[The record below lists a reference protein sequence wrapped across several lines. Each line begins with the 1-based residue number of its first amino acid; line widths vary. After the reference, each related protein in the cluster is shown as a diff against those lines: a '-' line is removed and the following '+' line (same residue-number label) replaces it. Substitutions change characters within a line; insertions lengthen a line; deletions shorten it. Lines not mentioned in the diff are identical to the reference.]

1 MGDPHPEHA
10 QPQAD
15 RIYLGWQ
22 YALLYPDPGPPPK
35 RPARDDVVAEEDAA
49 GQDDEWLRRARLQED
64 LLNRPVRIFRTFMT
78 VVTAVILVLGLLDLL
93 AWPLVLLGL
102 AAAGGIAGICAYAI
116 RQGNRTVDARVSQRR
131 ELARREQERRR
142 REIARAQEEHAARY
156 RDWAEKKNRFDR
168 QLTWYAVAV
177 PDEIDRVDVA
187 GGTLPGWSALIT
199 LIGATRLYSGGH
211 LTVLDLSEG
220 AIAKDLIELARRGG
234 DDPLVWVLPV
244 DLPRLDLGA
253 TLKPEAFADV
263 LAHVV
268 SVSEETSRDIGFD
281 NAILERV
288 LEVLGENAT
297 ISQVTAALRALAQV
311 GDPRDDMKFGLLT
324 ATQLERIGMLFGRGV
339 ADRVVIERA
348 WALESQLRKLETLGT
363 EAVRLPPARLRV
375 VSMDRQAGVFGNR
388 VLGTY
393 VATALTHI
401 LRQSPASERPW
412 YHTIIVAGA
421 DKLRGDVLDRL
432 MDACETSRT
441 GLVLTYR
448 SLTPTVRERLGRGH
462 AAVAFMRLGNAED
475 ARVASEHVGTEHRLQ
490 LAQLTETFSSAVH
503 GEGGFY
509 TSTVGAGRPSQ
520 EEKGEGDLRE
530 DITEST
536 EWGRH
541 ANTVAEGVL
550 QRSREFLV
558 EPHQLQQLPTTS
570 VIVTHATAEGRQVRL
585 ADANPAILTLP
596 KTTLYEFGEVR
607 RAALSAEAPEPT
619 GPGERRAAGERGT
632 SGERGTWTRDER
644 VSPPGEPP
652 VAPPAETARPDA
664 ARSGVVRSDR
674 GPADPP
680 QEDAPPPNLGPPPQR
695 LDWRRRP

>member
-1 MGDPHPEHA
+1 MVGVPPDAA
-10 QPQAD
+10 QLQAD

-22 YALLYPDPGPPPK
+22 YVLLHPNPGPPPK
-35 RPARDDVVAEEDAA
+35 RPAREDVEQPEIGLDA
-49 GQDDEWLRRARLQED
+49 EWLRRERLRED
-64 LLNRPVRIFRTFMT
+64 LLTRPVRIFRTLM
-78 VVTAVILVLGLLDLL
+78 VGASALILAAAVSGWLDWRF
-93 AWPLVLLGL
+93 ALLGL
-102 AAAGGIAGICAYAI
+102 AATGGVSAFVSYSIY
-116 RQGNRTVDARVSQRR
+116 QGSRAVRNRVREREAQVARLRR
-131 ELARREQERRR
+131 ERDN
-142 REIARAQEEHAARY
+142 EIAKAQQEHAERY
-156 RDWAEKKNRFDR
+156 RAWAERKAIYDN

-177 PDEIDRVDVA
+177 PDEIDRIDVA
-187 GGTLPGWSALIT
+187 GGTIPGWSALIT

-234 DDPLVWVLPV
+234 DDPLVWVLPG

-253 TLKPEAFADV
+253 TLRPEAFADV

-268 SVSEETSRDIGFD
+268 SVSEEHRTTRDLSFD

-311 GDPRDDMKFGLLT
+311 GDPREDLRDGRLT
-324 ATQLERIGMLFGRGV
+324 AQQLERIGTLFGRGV
-339 ADRVVIERA
+339 SDRVVIERA
-348 WALESQLRKLETLGT
+348 WALEAQLRKLETLGT

-375 VSMDRQAGVFGNR
+375 VSMDRQSGVFGNR

-401 LRQSPASERPW
+401 LRQSPPSQRPW

-432 MDACETSRT
+432 MDACETSKA

-448 SLTPTVRERLGRGH
+448 SLTPTVRERRGRGH

-475 ARVASEHVGTEHRLQ
+475 ARVASEHVGTEHRLE
-490 LAQLTETFSSAVH
+490 LAQLTETISTGMNGADAT
-503 GEGGFY
+503 Y
-509 TSTVGAGRPSQ
+509 TSTVGDETAHPGHPSA
-520 EEKGEGDLRE
+520 KSGDGDLAE

-536 EWGRH
+536 EWGRRASH
-541 ANTVAEGVL
+541 ALADQSPGDGTDETEGGERVM

-570 VIVTHATAEGRQVRL
+570 VIVTHATADGRRVRL
-585 ADANPAILTLP
+585 ADANPAILTFP
-596 KTTLYEFGEVR
+596 RTTLGEFEEVR
-607 RAALSAEAPEPT
+607 RALLAAEQ
-619 GPGERRAAGERGT
+619 RRQ
-632 SGERGTWTRDER
+632 
-644 VSPPGEPP
+644 
-652 VAPPAETARPDA
+652 DA
-664 ARSGVVRSDR
+664 DQDR
-674 GPADPP
+674 
-680 QEDAPPPNLGPPPQR
+680 PPPNLGPPPPR
-695 LDWRRRP
+695 LDWRKRH

>member
-1 MGDPHPEHA
+1 MADVHPEHA
-10 QPQAD
+10 QLQAD

-22 YALLYPDPGPPPK
+22 YILLHPDPGPPPK
-35 RPARDDVVAEEDAA
+35 RPSPAEEAA
-49 GQDDEWLRRARLQED
+49 TSAVADQELLRRERFQED
-64 LLNRPVRIFRTFMT
+64 LLNRPVRIFRVFM
-78 VVTAVILVLGLLDLL
+78 VILTVLILGLAVAGLL
-93 AWPLVLLGL
+93 QWSFALLGL
-102 AAAGGIAGICAYAI
+102 VAAGGVAIICSYALA
-116 RQGNRTVDARVSQRR
+116 QGDRAVRYRVSEQQARDDRQR
-131 ELARREQERRR
+131 QERDK
-142 REIARAQEEHAARY
+142 ELFRAQEEHAQRY
-156 RDWAEKKNRFDR
+156 REWQEVKERHDR

-177 PDEIDRVDVA
+177 PDEIDRIDVA

-199 LIGATRLYSGGH
+199 LLGATRLYSGGH

-220 AIAKDLIELARRGG
+220 AVAKDLIELARRGG
-234 DDPLVWVLPV
+234 DDPLVWVLPT

-268 SVSEETSRDIGFD
+268 SVSEEHRTTRDLSFD

-297 ISQVTAALRALAQV
+297 INQVTAALRALAQV
-311 GDPRDDMKFGLLT
+311 GDPRDDLRFGLIT
-324 ATQLERIGMLFGRGV
+324 ATQLERIGTLFGRGV
-339 ADRVVIERA
+339 SDRVVIERA

-363 EAVRLPPARLRV
+363 QAVRLPPARLRV

-401 LRQSPASERPW
+401 LRQSPASDRPW

-475 ARVASEHVGTEHRLQ
+475 ARVASEHVGTEHRLE
-490 LAQLTETFSSAVH
+490 LAQLTETISDSIP
-503 GEGGFY
+503 GLDGGY
-509 TSTVGAGRPSQ
+509 TSTISEVEDASGARDDNRT
-520 EEKGEGDLRE
+520 DLAE
-530 DITEST
+530 DLAEST
-536 EWGRH
+536 EWGRT
-541 ANTVAEGVL
+541 ADKIAEKERVL

-570 VIVTHATAEGRQVRL
+570 VIVTDATAQGRRVRL
-585 ADANPAILTLP
+585 ADANPAILTFP
-596 KTTLYEFGEVR
+596 KTTLGELEDVR
-607 RAALSAEAPEPT
+607 EAVLAID
-619 GPGERRAAGERGT
+619 GKRGDGDGE
-632 SGERGTWTRDER
+632 
-644 VSPPGEPP
+644 
-652 VAPPAETARPDA
+652 
-664 ARSGVVRSDR
+664 
-674 GPADPP
+674 
-680 QEDAPPPNLGPPPQR
+680 PPPNLGPPPPR
-695 LDWRRRP
+695 LDWRKER

>member
-1 MGDPHPEHA
+1 MADVHPEQA
-10 QPQAD
+10 QLQAD

-22 YALLYPDPGPPPK
+22 YVLLHPDPGPPPK
-35 RPARDDVVAEEDAA
+35 RPSPFVEPQRESKPDPELV
-49 GQDDEWLRRARLQED
+49 RRERMQED
-64 LLNRPVRIFRTFMT
+64 LLNRPVKIFRTFMA
-78 VVTAVILVLGLLDLL
+78 VLAVVILGAAVAGVLKWSFAIIGL
-93 AWPLVLLGL
+93 V
-102 AAAGGIAGICAYAI
+102 AAGGVAAICSYAVL
-116 RQGNRTVDARVSQRR
+116 QGDRAVRYRVQEQQARDDRVR
-131 ELARREQERRR
+131 QERDK
-142 REIARAQEEHAARY
+142 ELFRAQEEHAERY
-156 RDWAEKKNRFDR
+156 RAWQELKDRHDR

-177 PDEIDRVDVA
+177 PDAIDRVDVA
-187 GGTLPGWSALIT
+187 GGTLPGWSALVT
-199 LIGATRLYSGGH
+199 LLGATRLYSGGH

-234 DDPLVWVLPV
+234 DEPLVWVLPV
-244 DLPRLDLGA
+244 DLPKLDLGA

-268 SVSEETSRDIGFD
+268 SVSEEHRTTRDLSFD

-288 LEVLGENAT
+288 LDVLGENAT
-297 ISQVTAALRALAQV
+297 IAQVTAALRALAQV
-311 GDPRDDMKFGLLT
+311 GDPRDDLKYGLIT
-324 ATQLERIGMLFGRGV
+324 AEQLERIGTMFGRGV
-339 ADRVVIERA
+339 SDRVVIERA

-401 LRQSPASERPW
+401 LRQSPASDRPW

-475 ARVASEHVGTEHRLQ
+475 ARVASEHVGTEHRLE
-490 LAQLTETFSSAVH
+490 LAQLTETISASVA
-503 GEGGFY
+503 GLNGTPY
-509 TSTVGAGRPSQ
+509 TSTIDQV
-520 EEKGEGDLRE
+520 EEGVEERGDSSTDLKE

-536 EWGRH
+536 EWGRT
-541 ANTVAEGVL
+541 ADKIGEKERVL

-570 VIVTHATAEGRQVRL
+570 VIVTDATADGRRVRL
-585 ADANPAILTLP
+585 ADANPAILTFP
-596 KTTLYEFGEVR
+596 RTTLGELEQVR
-607 RAALSAEAPEPT
+607 EAVL
-619 GPGERRAAGERGT
+619 GM
-632 SGERGTWTRDER
+632 DE
-644 VSPPGEPP
+644 
-652 VAPPAETARPDA
+652 
-664 ARSGVVRSDR
+664 
-674 GPADPP
+674 PADS
-680 QEDAPPPNLGPPPQR
+680 EEPPPNLGPPPPR
-695 LDWRRRP
+695 LDWRKKG

>member
-10 QPQAD
+10 QLQAD

-35 RPARDDVVAEEDAA
+35 RPAREDVTEPPADA
-49 GQDDEWLRRARLQED
+49 DTEWIHRERLQKD
-64 LLNRPVRIFRTFMT
+64 LLNRPVKIFRTFMA
-78 VVTAVILVLGLLDLL
+78 VVAAGILVLGVTGLLN
-93 AWPLVLLGL
+93 WSFVMLGL
-102 AAAGGIAGICAYAI
+102 VAAGGVAAICTYAI
-116 RQGNRTVDARVSQRR
+116 RQGDRTVNERLDARRR
-131 ELARREQERRR
+131 KALREQERRR
-142 REIARAQEEHAARY
+142 QEIVTAQEEHAAKY
-156 RDWAEKKNRFDR
+156 RDWAEKKNRFD
-168 QLTWYAVAV
+168 QQINWYAVAV
-177 PDEIDRVDVA
+177 PDDIDRVDVA
-187 GGTLPGWSALIT
+187 GGTLTGWSALLT

-311 GDPRDDMKFGLLT
+311 GDPRDDMKGGLLT
-324 ATQLERIGMLFGRGV
+324 ASQLERIGMLFGRGV

-348 WALESQLRKLETLGT
+348 WALESQLRKLETLGSQ
-363 EAVRLPPARLRV
+363 AVRLPPARLRV

-475 ARVASEHVGTEHRLQ
+475 ARVASEHVGTEHRLE
-490 LAQLTETFSSAVH
+490 LAQLTETFSSAVN
-503 GEGGFY
+503 GPSGFY
-509 TSTVGAGRPSQ
+509 TSTVGESRTEGRRWATATCGRTSPSRPS
-520 EEKGEGDLRE
+520 GD
-530 DITEST
+530 
-536 EWGRH
+536 G
-541 ANTVAEGVL
+541 APP
-550 QRSREFLV
+550 RS
-558 EPHQLQQLPTTS
+558 
-570 VIVTHATAEGRQVRL
+570 
-585 ADANPAILTLP
+585 
-596 KTTLYEFGEVR
+596 
-607 RAALSAEAPEPT
+607 PT
-619 GPGERRAAGERGT
+619 GSCSGRGSSWSSRT
-632 SGERGTWTRDER
+632 SSSS
-644 VSPPGEPP
+644 SPRPP
-652 VAPPAETARPDA
+652 
-664 ARSGVVRSDR
+664 
-674 GPADPP
+674 
-680 QEDAPPPNLGPPPQR
+680 
-695 LDWRRRP
+695 

>member
-1 MGDPHPEHA
+1 MHPEHA
-10 QPQAD
+10 QLQAD

-22 YALLYPDPGPPPK
+22 YILLHPDPGPPPK
-35 RPARDDVVAEEDAA
+35 RPSPAEEPPPARPDADLA
-49 GQDDEWLRRARLQED
+49 RRERMQQDM
-64 LLNRPVRIFRTFMT
+64 LNRPVRVFRMFA
-78 VVTAVILVLGLLDLL
+78 VVLSLLVVVLAVAGLLQWKF
-93 AWPLVLLGL
+93 ALLGL
-102 AAAGGIAGICAYAI
+102 VAACGVAIICSYALV
-116 RQGNRTVDARVSQRR
+116 QGDRAVRYRISEQRARDDRR
-131 ELARREQERRR
+131 RQERDK
-142 REIARAQEEHAARY
+142 ELFRAQEEHAQRY
-156 RDWAEKKNRFDR
+156 REWQRLKERHDR

-177 PDEIDRVDVA
+177 PDEIDRIDVA
-187 GGTLPGWSALIT
+187 GGTLPGWSALVT
-199 LIGATRLYSGGH
+199 LLGATRLYSGGH

-234 DDPLVWVLPV
+234 DDPLVWVLPG

-268 SVSEETSRDIGFD
+268 SVSEEHRTTRDLSFD

-311 GDPRDDMKFGLLT
+311 GDPRDDLRYGLIT
-324 ATQLERIGMLFGRGV
+324 ATQLERIGTLFGRGV
-339 ADRVVIERA
+339 SDRVVIERA

-401 LRQSPASERPW
+401 LRQSPASDRPW

-475 ARVASEHVGTEHRLQ
+475 ARVASEHVGTEHRLE
-490 LAQLTETFSSAVH
+490 LAQLTETISDSLPGVD
-503 GEGGFY
+503 GGY
-509 TSTVGAGRPSQ
+509 TSTIAEVEGRQ
-520 EEKGEGDLRE
+520 EDHDDNLTDLAE
-530 DITEST
+530 DINEST
-536 EWGRH
+536 EWGR
-541 ANTVAEGVL
+541 TTGKIGERERVL

-558 EPHQLQQLPTTS
+558 EPHELQQLPTTS
-570 VIVTHATAEGRQVRL
+570 VIVTDATSQGRRVRL
-585 ADANPAILTLP
+585 ADANPAILTFP
-596 KTTLYEFGEVR
+596 KTTLGELDDVR
-607 RAALSAEAPEPT
+607 EAVLAIDGDHDAGQEAE
-619 GPGERRAAGERGT
+619 RAGERG
-632 SGERGTWTRDER
+632 D
-644 VSPPGEPP
+644 PPGRDG
-652 VAPPAETARPDA
+652 AE
-664 ARSGVVRSDR
+664 
-674 GPADPP
+674 
-680 QEDAPPPNLGPPPQR
+680 PPPNLGPPPPR
-695 LDWRRRP
+695 LDWRKGRQ

>member
-1 MGDPHPEHA
+1 MADVHPEHA
-10 QPQAD
+10 QLQAD

-22 YALLYPDPGPPPK
+22 YILLHPDPGPPP
-35 RPARDDVVAEEDAA
+35 RRPSPAEEPAAEAEDDPARLEL
-49 GQDDEWLRRARLQED
+49 LRRERLQED
-64 LLNRPVRIFRTFMT
+64 MLNRPVRVFRLFM
-78 VVTAVILVLGLLDLL
+78 LVLT
-93 AWPLVLLGL
+93 VLIL
-102 AAAGGIAGICAYAI
+102 AAALAGYLPWSFALVGLVAAGGVAAVCSFALMQGDRAVRYRVLEQQARDE
-116 RQGNRTVDARVSQRR
+116 RQQRER
-131 ELARREQERRR
+131 DKELFK
-142 REIARAQEEHAARY
+142 AQEEHAQRY
-156 RDWAEKKNRFDR
+156 REWQESKDR
-168 QLTWYAVAV
+168 HDKQLTWYAVAV
-177 PDEIDRVDVA
+177 PDEIDRIDVA
-187 GGTLPGWSALIT
+187 GGTLPGWSALVT
-199 LIGATRLYSGGH
+199 LLGATRLYSGGH

-220 AIAKDLIELARRGG
+220 AIAKDLIELARKGG

-244 DLPRLDLGA
+244 DLPKLDLGA

-268 SVSEETSRDIGFD
+268 SVSEEHRTTRDLSFD

-311 GDPRDDMKFGLLT
+311 GDPRDDLRFGLIT
-324 ATQLERIGMLFGRGV
+324 ATQLERIGTLFGRGV
-339 ADRVVIERA
+339 SDRVVIERA

-363 EAVRLPPARLRV
+363 QAVRLPPARLRV

-401 LRQSPASERPW
+401 LRQSPASDRPW

-448 SLTPTVRERLGRGH
+448 SLTPSVRERLGRGH

-475 ARVASEHVGTEHRLQ
+475 ARVASEHVGTEHRLE
-490 LAQLTETFSSAVH
+490 LAQLTETISDSLP
-503 GEGGFY
+503 GLDGGY
-509 TSTVGAGRPSQ
+509 TSTVAQIDDEEHEGRDENHDDLAG
-520 EEKGEGDLRE
+520 

-536 EWGRH
+536 EWGRT
-541 ANTVAEGVL
+541 ADKIAEKERVL

-570 VIVTHATAEGRQVRL
+570 VIVTDATAEGRRVRL
-585 ADANPAILTLP
+585 ADANPAILTFP
-596 KTTLYEFGEVR
+596 KTTLGELDDVR
-607 RAALSAEAPEPT
+607 EAVLALDPRA
-619 GPGERRAAGERGT
+619 GDGDGE
-632 SGERGTWTRDER
+632 
-644 VSPPGEPP
+644 
-652 VAPPAETARPDA
+652 
-664 ARSGVVRSDR
+664 
-674 GPADPP
+674 
-680 QEDAPPPNLGPPPQR
+680 PPPNLGPPPPR
-695 LDWRRRP
+695 LDWRKGRQ

>member
-1 MGDPHPEHA
+1 MADVHPEHA
-10 QPQAD
+10 QLQAD

-22 YALLYPDPGPPPK
+22 YILLHPDPGPPPK
-35 RPARDDVVAEEDAA
+35 RPSPGEGEAASAEADQEL
-49 GQDDEWLRRARLQED
+49 LRRERFQQD
-64 LLNRPVRIFRTFMT
+64 LLNRPVRVFRVFM
-78 VVTAVILVLGLLDLL
+78 VILTVLILGLAVAGYLQWSF
-93 AWPLVLLGL
+93 ALLGL
-102 AAAGGIAGICAYAI
+102 VAAGGVAIICSYALV
-116 RQGNRTVDARVSQRR
+116 QGDRAVRYRVSEQQARDDRQRR
-131 ELARREQERRR
+131 ERDKELF
-142 REIARAQEEHAARY
+142 RAQEEHAQRY
-156 RDWAEKKNRFDR
+156 REWQEVKERHDR

-177 PDEIDRVDVA
+177 PDEIDRIDVA

-199 LIGATRLYSGGH
+199 LLGATRLYSGGH

-234 DDPLVWVLPV
+234 DDPLVWVLPT

-268 SVSEETSRDIGFD
+268 SVSEEHRTTRDLSFD

-297 ISQVTAALRALAQV
+297 INQVTAALRALAQV
-311 GDPRDDMKFGLLT
+311 GDPRDDLRFGLIT
-324 ATQLERIGMLFGRGV
+324 ASQLERIGTLFGRGV
-339 ADRVVIERA
+339 SDRVVIERA

-401 LRQSPASERPW
+401 LRQSPAADRPW

-475 ARVASEHVGTEHRLQ
+475 ARVASEHVGTEHRLE
-490 LAQLTETFSSAVH
+490 LAQLTETISDSIP
-503 GEGGFY
+503 GLDGGY
-509 TSTVGAGRPSQ
+509 TSTISQ
-520 EEKGEGDLRE
+520 VEDATEERGDNRTDLAE
-530 DITEST
+530 DLVEST
-536 EWGRH
+536 EWGRT
-541 ANTVAEGVL
+541 ADKISEKERVL

-570 VIVTHATAEGRQVRL
+570 VIVTDATAQGRRVRL
-585 ADANPAILTLP
+585 ADANPAILTFP
-596 KTTLYEFGEVR
+596 KTTLGELDDVR
-607 RAALSAEAPEPT
+607 EAVLAID
-619 GPGERRAAGERGT
+619 GKGADGDGE
-632 SGERGTWTRDER
+632 
-644 VSPPGEPP
+644 
-652 VAPPAETARPDA
+652 
-664 ARSGVVRSDR
+664 
-674 GPADPP
+674 
-680 QEDAPPPNLGPPPQR
+680 PPPNLGPPPPR
-695 LDWRRRP
+695 LDWRKDRQ

>member
-1 MGDPHPEHA
+1 MTYRRPEGHVADVHPEHA
-10 QPQAD
+10 QLQAD

-22 YALLYPDPGPPPK
+22 YILLHPDPGPPPK
-35 RPARDDVVAEEDAA
+35 RPSPVEEPSAQEQPDPATS
-49 GQDDEWLRRARLQED
+49 DLLRRERQLED
-64 LLNRPVRIFRTFMT
+64 MLNRPVRHVRMAMLVLSVLIVGAALTGYLAWSF
-78 VVTAVILVLGLLDLL
+78 AVLGLI
-93 AWPLVLLGL
+93 
-102 AAAGGIAGICAYAI
+102 AAGGVAGICSYALF
-116 RQGNRTVDARVSQRR
+116 QGDRAVRYRVMEQQARD
-131 ELARREQERRR
+131 ERRR
-142 REIARAQEEHAARY
+142 QERDKELFRAQEEHAQRY
-156 RDWAEKKNRFDR
+156 REWQESKERHDK
-168 QLTWYAVAV
+168 QLTWYAVSV
-177 PDEIDRVDVA
+177 PDEIDRIDVA

-220 AIAKDLIELARRGG
+220 AIAKDLIELARKGG

-268 SVSEETSRDIGFD
+268 SVSEEHRTTRDLSFD

-297 ISQVTAALRALAQV
+297 IRQVTAALRALAQV
-311 GDPRDDMKFGLLT
+311 GDPRDDLRFGLIT
-324 ATQLERIGMLFGRGV
+324 ATQLERIGTLFGRGV
-339 ADRVVIERA
+339 SDRVVIERA
-348 WALESQLRKLETLGT
+348 WALESQLRKLESLGT

-401 LRQSPASERPW
+401 LRQSPASDRPW

-421 DKLRGDVLDRL
+421 EKLRGDVLDRL

-475 ARVASEHVGTEHRLQ
+475 ARVASEHVGTEHRLE
-490 LAQLTETFSSAVH
+490 LAQLTETISESLP
-503 GEGGFY
+503 GLDGGY
-509 TSTVGAGRPSQ
+509 TSTIAQVEDGAQAHDEHSPDL
-520 EEKGEGDLRE
+520 KG

-536 EWGRH
+536 EWGRT
-541 ANTVAEGVL
+541 ADKISEKERVL

-570 VIVTHATAEGRQVRL
+570 VIVTDATAQGRRVRL
-585 ADANPAILTLP
+585 ADANPAILTFP
-596 KTTLYEFGEVR
+596 KTTLGEFEEVKDAVLALDPRAGGADGE
-607 RAALSAEAPEPT
+607 
-619 GPGERRAAGERGT
+619 
-632 SGERGTWTRDER
+632 
-644 VSPPGEPP
+644 
-652 VAPPAETARPDA
+652 
-664 ARSGVVRSDR
+664 
-674 GPADPP
+674 
-680 QEDAPPPNLGPPPQR
+680 PPPNLGPPPPR
-695 LDWRRRP
+695 LDWRKGRQ

>member
-1 MGDPHPEHA
+1 MTDVHPEHA
-10 QPQAD
+10 QLQAD

-22 YALLYPDPGPPPK
+22 YVLLHPDPGPPPK
-35 RPARDDVVAEEDAA
+35 RPSPIGDTGDPADAGEQARVDTEL
-49 GQDDEWLRRARLQED
+49 LRREKLQED
-64 LLNRPVRIFRTFMT
+64 LLNRPVRIFRIFMIFLT
-78 VVTAVILVLGLLDLL
+78 LLIFAL
-93 AWPLVLLGL
+93 ALLGYL
-102 AAAGGIAGICAYAI
+102 DWSFALIGFVAAGGVAGICSYALL
-116 RQGNRTVDARVSQRR
+116 QGDRAVRYRVLEQQARDDRVR
-131 ELARREQERRR
+131 QERDK
-142 REIARAQEEHAARY
+142 ELFRAQEEHAQRY
-156 RDWAEKKNRFDR
+156 REWQEVKDRHDR
-168 QLTWYAVAV
+168 QVNWYAVAV
-177 PDEIDRVDVA
+177 PDEIDRIDVA

-268 SVSEETSRDIGFD
+268 SVSEEHRTTRDLSFD

-288 LEVLGENAT
+288 LEVLGEDAT
-297 ISQVTAALRALAQV
+297 IRQVTAALRALAQV
-311 GDPRDDMKFGLLT
+311 GDPRDDLRFGLIT
-324 ATQLERIGMLFGRGV
+324 ATQLERIGTLFGRGV
-339 ADRVVIERA
+339 SDRVVIERA

-363 EAVRLPPARLRV
+363 QAVRLPPARLRV

-475 ARVASEHVGTEHRLQ
+475 ARVASEHVGTEHRLE
-490 LAQLTETFSSAVH
+490 LAQLTETISASVP
-503 GEGGFY
+503 GLDGGY
-509 TSTVGAGRPSQ
+509 TSTISQVEESTEERGDNRTDLAG
-520 EEKGEGDLRE
+520 

-536 EWGRH
+536 EWGRT
-541 ANTVAEGVL
+541 ATKIGEKERVL

-570 VIVTHATAEGRQVRL
+570 VIVTDATAEGRRVRL
-585 ADANPAILTLP
+585 ADANPAILTFP
-596 KTTLYEFGEVR
+596 KTTLGELEDVR
-607 RAALSAEAPEPT
+607 DAVLAQNGNEN
-619 GPGERRAAGERGT
+619 PGEE
-632 SGERGTWTRDER
+632 
-644 VSPPGEPP
+644 
-652 VAPPAETARPDA
+652 
-664 ARSGVVRSDR
+664 
-674 GPADPP
+674 
-680 QEDAPPPNLGPPPQR
+680 PPPNLGPPPPR
-695 LDWRRRP
+695 LDWRKER

>member
-1 MGDPHPEHA
+1 MADVHPEQA
-10 QPQAD
+10 QLQAD

-22 YALLYPDPGPPPK
+22 YVLLHPDPGPPPK
-35 RPARDDVVAEEDAA
+35 RPSPFVEPERESKPDPELV
-49 GQDDEWLRRARLQED
+49 RRERMQED
-64 LLNRPVRIFRTFMT
+64 LLNRPVKIFRTFM
-78 VVTAVILVLGLLDLL
+78 AVLAVLILGAAVAGALNWSFAIIGL
-93 AWPLVLLGL
+93 V
-102 AAAGGIAGICAYAI
+102 AAGGVAAICSYAVL
-116 RQGNRTVDARVSQRR
+116 QGDRAVRYRVQEQQARDDRVR
-131 ELARREQERRR
+131 QERDK
-142 REIARAQEEHAARY
+142 ELFRAQEEHAERY
-156 RDWAEKKNRFDR
+156 REWQELKDRHDR

-187 GGTLPGWSALIT
+187 GGTLPGWSALVT
-199 LIGATRLYSGGH
+199 LLGATRLYSGGH

-244 DLPRLDLGA
+244 DLPKLDLGA

-268 SVSEETSRDIGFD
+268 SVSEEHRTTRDLSFD

-288 LEVLGENAT
+288 LDVLGENAT
-297 ISQVTAALRALAQV
+297 IAQVTAALRALAQV
-311 GDPRDDMKFGLLT
+311 GDPRDDLRYGLIT
-324 ATQLERIGMLFGRGV
+324 AEQLERIGTMFGRGV
-339 ADRVVIERA
+339 SDRVVIERA

-401 LRQSPASERPW
+401 LRQSPASDRPW

-475 ARVASEHVGTEHRLQ
+475 ARVASEHVGTEHRLE
-490 LAQLTETFSSAVH
+490 LAQLTETISASVA
-503 GEGGFY
+503 GLNGTPY
-509 TSTVGAGRPSQ
+509 TSTIDQV
-520 EEKGEGDLRE
+520 EEGVEERADSGTDLKE

-536 EWGRH
+536 EWGRT
-541 ANTVAEGVL
+541 ADKIGEKERVL

-570 VIVTHATAEGRQVRL
+570 VIVTDATAEGRRVRL
-585 ADANPAILTLP
+585 ADANPAILTFP
-596 KTTLYEFGEVR
+596 RTTLGELEQVR
-607 RAALSAEAPEPT
+607 EAVL
-619 GPGERRAAGERGT
+619 GM
-632 SGERGTWTRDER
+632 DE
-644 VSPPGEPP
+644 
-652 VAPPAETARPDA
+652 
-664 ARSGVVRSDR
+664 
-674 GPADPP
+674 PADP
-680 QEDAPPPNLGPPPQR
+680 EEPPPNLGPPPQR
-695 LDWRRRP
+695 LDWRKKG

>member
-10 QPQAD
+10 QLQAD

-35 RPARDDVVAEEDAA
+35 RPAREDVAESPTGPPADA
-49 GQDDEWLRRARLQED
+49 EWVQRERLQED
-64 LLNRPVRIFRTFMT
+64 LLNRPVRIFRTFMA
-78 VVTAVILVLGLLDLL
+78 VVAAGILILGVTGLLT
-93 AWPLVLLGL
+93 WSFVLLGL
-102 AAAGGIAGICAYAI
+102 VASGGVAAICSYAI
-116 RQGNRTVDARVSQRR
+116 HQGHRAVNARVSERRARAERERERR
-131 ELARREQERRR
+131 EREMVT
-142 REIARAQEEHAARY
+142 AQEEHAAKY
-156 RDWAEKKNRFDR
+156 RDWAEKKSIFDR

-220 AIAKDLIELARRGG
+220 AIAKDLIELAKRGG

-244 DLPRLDLGA
+244 DLPKLDLGA

-311 GDPRDDMKFGLLT
+311 GDPRDDMKYGLLT
-324 ATQLERIGMLFGRGV
+324 ATQLERIGTLFGRGV

-348 WALESQLRKLETLGT
+348 WALESQLRKLETLGS

-475 ARVASEHVGTEHRLQ
+475 ARVASEHVGTEHRLE

-503 GEGGFY
+503 GPSGFY
-509 TSTVGAGRPSQ
+509 TSTVSAGRTGT
-520 EEKGEGDLRE
+520 EEKGEGDLKE

-536 EWGRH
+536 EWGRN
-541 ANTVAEGVL
+541 ATQVAEGVL

-585 ADANPAILTLP
+585 ADANPAILTFP
-596 KTTLYEFGEVR
+596 KTTLGEFEEVR
-607 RAALSAEAPEPT
+607 RAALAPKEPEPE
-619 GPGERRAAGERGT
+619 PERL
-632 SGERGTWTRDER
+632 D
-644 VSPPGEPP
+644 
-652 VAPPAETARPDA
+652 
-664 ARSGVVRSDR
+664 
-674 GPADPP
+674 
-680 QEDAPPPNLGPPPQR
+680 EDAPPPNLGPPPPR
-695 LDWRRRP
+695 LDWRKRP

>member
-1 MGDPHPEHA
+1 MADVHPEHA
-10 QPQAD
+10 QLQAD

-22 YALLYPDPGPPPK
+22 YIVLHPDPGPPPK
-35 RPARDDVVAEEDAA
+35 RPSPVQESQTATGPDPAQLE
-49 GQDDEWLRRARLQED
+49 LMRRERLQED
-64 LLNRPVRIFRTFMT
+64 MLNRPVRVFRVFM
-78 VVTAVILVLGLLDLL
+78 LVLTVLIVAAAVAGYL
-93 AWPLVLLGL
+93 AWSFALLGL
-102 AAAGGIAGICAYAI
+102 VAAGGVAAICSYALL
-116 RQGNRTVDARVSQRR
+116 QGDRAVKYRVLEQQARDDRR
-131 ELARREQERRR
+131 RQERDK
-142 REIARAQEEHAARY
+142 ELFRAQEEHAERY
-156 RDWAEKKNRFDR
+156 REWQESKERHDK

-177 PDEIDRVDVA
+177 PDELDRIDVA

-199 LIGATRLYSGGH
+199 LLGATRLYSGGH

-220 AIAKDLIELARRGG
+220 AIAKDLIELARKGG

-244 DLPRLDLGA
+244 DLPKLDLGA

-268 SVSEETSRDIGFD
+268 SVSEEHRSTRDLSFD

-311 GDPRDDMKFGLLT
+311 GDPRDDLKFGLIT
-324 ATQLERIGMLFGRGV
+324 ATQLERIGTLFGRGV
-339 ADRVVIERA
+339 SDRVVIERA

-401 LRQSPASERPW
+401 LRQSPASDRPW

-475 ARVASEHVGTEHRLQ
+475 ARVASEHVGTEHRLE
-490 LAQLTETFSSAVH
+490 LAQLTETISDSLP
-503 GEGGFY
+503 GLDGGY
-509 TSTVGAGRPSQ
+509 TSTIAQV
-520 EEKGEGDLRE
+520 EDLRE
-530 DITEST
+530 ERDDNQADLVGDITEST
-536 EWGRH
+536 EWGRT
-541 ANTVAEGVL
+541 ADKISEKERVL

-558 EPHQLQQLPTTS
+558 EPHRLQQLPTTS
-570 VIVTHATAEGRQVRL
+570 VIVTDATADGRRVRL
-585 ADANPAILTLP
+585 ADANPAILTFP
-596 KTTLYEFGEVR
+596 KTTLGELEDVR
-607 RAALSAEAPEPT
+607 EAVLALDPQDQN
-619 GPGERRAAGERGT
+619 GDGE
-632 SGERGTWTRDER
+632 
-644 VSPPGEPP
+644 
-652 VAPPAETARPDA
+652 
-664 ARSGVVRSDR
+664 
-674 GPADPP
+674 
-680 QEDAPPPNLGPPPQR
+680 PPPNLGPPPPR
-695 LDWRRRP
+695 LDWRKGRQ

>member
-1 MGDPHPEHA
+1 MTDVHPEHA
-10 QPQAD
+10 QLQAD

-22 YALLYPDPGPPPK
+22 YILLHPDPGPPPK
-35 RPARDDVVAEEDAA
+35 RPSPVEEPGGRGGEPTTAETEL
-49 GQDDEWLRRARLQED
+49 LRRERLQED
-64 LLNRPVRIFRTFMT
+64 MLNRPVRLVRLVMLILT
-78 VVTAVILVLGLLDLL
+78 VLIVAIALSGYLDWSFALVGL
-93 AWPLVLLGL
+93 V
-102 AAAGGIAGICAYAI
+102 AAGGVAGICSYALL
-116 RQGNRTVDARVSQRR
+116 QGDRAVKYRVLEQRARD
-131 ELARREQERRR
+131 ERRR
-142 REIARAQEEHAARY
+142 RERDKELFQAQEEHAQRY
-156 RDWAEKKNRFDR
+156 REWQESKERYDR

-199 LIGATRLYSGGH
+199 LLGATRLYSGGH

-220 AIAKDLIELARRGG
+220 AVAKDLIELARKGG

-244 DLPRLDLGA
+244 DLPKLDLGA

-268 SVSEETSRDIGFD
+268 SVSEEHRSTRDLSFD

-311 GDPRDDMKFGLLT
+311 GDPRDDLRFGLIT
-324 ATQLERIGMLFGRGV
+324 ATQLERIGTLFGRGV
-339 ADRVVIERA
+339 SDRVVIERA

-363 EAVRLPPARLRV
+363 QAVRLPPARLRV

-401 LRQSPASERPW
+401 LRQSPASDRPW

-475 ARVASEHVGTEHRLQ
+475 ARVASEHVGTEHRLE
-490 LAQLTETFSSAVH
+490 LAQLTETISDSLP
-503 GEGGFY
+503 GLDGGY
-509 TSTVGAGRPSQ
+509 TSTISQLDDERERP
-520 EEKGEGDLRE
+520 EGDHADLAE

-536 EWGRH
+536 EWGRT
-541 ANTVAEGVL
+541 ADKISEKERVL

-558 EPHQLQQLPTTS
+558 EPHRLQQLPTTS
-570 VIVTHATAEGRQVRL
+570 VIVTDATAEGRRVRL
-585 ADANPAILTLP
+585 ADANPAILTFP
-596 KTTLYEFGEVR
+596 KTTLGELEDVR
-607 RAALSAEAPEPT
+607 DAVLAL
-619 GPGERRAAGERGT
+619 
-632 SGERGTWTRDER
+632 D
-644 VSPPGEPP
+644 
-652 VAPPAETARPDA
+652 PDA
-664 ARSGVVRSDR
+664 RDGSGN
-674 GPADPP
+674 G
-680 QEDAPPPNLGPPPQR
+680 EPPPNLGPPPPR
-695 LDWRRRP
+695 LDWRKGRQ

>member
-1 MGDPHPEHA
+1 MADVHPDHA
-10 QPQAD
+10 QLQAD

-22 YALLYPDPGPPPK
+22 YILPHADPGPPPK
-35 RPARDDVVAEEDAA
+35 RPSPAEDPPPAE
-49 GQDDEWLRRARLQED
+49 QDEEERAELLRRERLQED
-64 LLNRPVRIFRTFMT
+64 MLNRPVRLVRMFM
-78 VVTAVILVLGLLDLL
+78 LVLAALIVTLALVGYL
-93 AWPLVLLGL
+93 AWQFALIGVL
-102 AAAGGIAGICAYAI
+102 AAGGVAAICAYALV
-116 RQGNRTVDARVSQRR
+116 QGDRAVRYRVSEQQARNDRQRQERDR
-131 ELARREQERRR
+131 ELF
-142 REIARAQEEHAARY
+142 RAQEEHAQRY
-156 RDWAEKKNRFDR
+156 REWQEEKERFDR

-199 LIGATRLYSGGH
+199 LLGATRLYSGGH

-220 AIAKDLIELARRGG
+220 AIAKDLIELARKGG

-268 SVSEETSRDIGFD
+268 SVSEEHRTTRDLSFD

-311 GDPRDDMKFGLLT
+311 GDPREDLRLGLIT
-324 ATQLERIGMLFGRGV
+324 ATQLERIGTLFGRGV
-339 ADRVVIERA
+339 SDRVVIERA

-363 EAVRLPPARLRV
+363 QAVRLPPARLRV

-401 LRQSPASERPW
+401 LRQSPASDRPW

-475 ARVASEHVGTEHRLQ
+475 ARVASEHVGTEHRLE
-490 LAQLTETFSSAVH
+490 LAQLTETISESPPRLD
-503 GEGGFY
+503 GGY
-509 TSTVGAGRPSQ
+509 TSTIEQLDEAAGRG
-520 EEKGEGDLRE
+520 GEGDPDLAE

-536 EWGRH
+536 EWGRT
-541 ANTVAEGVL
+541 ADKISETERVL

-558 EPHQLQQLPTTS
+558 EPHELQQLPTTS
-570 VIVTHATAEGRQVRL
+570 VIVTDATAHGRRVRL
-585 ADANPAILTLP
+585 ADANPAILTFP
-596 KTTLYEFGEVR
+596 KTTLAELEDVKDTL
-607 RAALSAEAPEPT
+607 LSGNRENGHAE
-619 GPGERRAAGERGT
+619 
-632 SGERGTWTRDER
+632 
-644 VSPPGEPP
+644 
-652 VAPPAETARPDA
+652 
-664 ARSGVVRSDR
+664 
-674 GPADPP
+674 
-680 QEDAPPPNLGPPPQR
+680 PPPNLGPPPPR
-695 LDWRRRP
+695 LDWRKERQ

>member
-1 MGDPHPEHA
+1 MQE
-10 QPQAD
+10 
-15 RIYLGWQ
+15 LM
-22 YALLYPDPGPPPK
+22 
-35 RPARDDVVAEEDAA
+35 
-49 GQDDEWLRRARLQED
+49 RRERMQED
-64 LLNRPVRIFRTFMT
+64 MLNRPVRFLRVFLLALT
-78 VVTAVILVLGLLDLL
+78 VVILAVALAGYL
-93 AWPLVLLGL
+93 AWPFALVALVASGGVAAILSYALL
-102 AAAGGIAGICAYAI
+102 
-116 RQGNRTVDARVSQRR
+116 QGDRAVRYRVLEQQARDDRQRR
-131 ELARREQERRR
+131 ERDKDLF
-142 REIARAQEEHAARY
+142 RAQEEHAERY
-156 RDWAEKKNRFDR
+156 REWQESKERHDR

-177 PDEIDRVDVA
+177 PDELDRIDVA
-187 GGTLPGWSALIT
+187 GGTLPGWSALVT
-199 LIGATRLYSGGH
+199 LLGATRLYSGGH

-220 AIAKDLIELARRGG
+220 AIAKDLIELARKGG

-268 SVSEETSRDIGFD
+268 SVSEEQRSTRDLSFD

-311 GDPRDDMKFGLLT
+311 GDPRDDLRFGLIT
-324 ATQLERIGMLFGRGV
+324 ATQLERIGTLFGRGV
-339 ADRVVIERA
+339 SDRVVIERA

-363 EAVRLPPARLRV
+363 QAVRLPPARLRV

-401 LRQSPASERPW
+401 LRQSPSSDRPW

-475 ARVASEHVGTEHRLQ
+475 ARVASEHVGTEHRLE
-490 LAQLTETFSSAVH
+490 LAQLTETISDSLP
-503 GEGGFY
+503 GLDGGY
-509 TSTVGAGRPSQ
+509 TSTISQVEDGR
-520 EEKGEGDLRE
+520 EERDGDHADLAE

-536 EWGRH
+536 EWGRT
-541 ANTVAEGVL
+541 ADKISEKERVL

-570 VIVTHATAEGRQVRL
+570 VIVTDATADGRRVRL
-585 ADANPAILTLP
+585 ADANPAILTFP
-596 KTTLYEFGEVR
+596 KTTLGELEDVR
-607 RAALSAEAPEPT
+607 EAVLALDPQAVD
-619 GPGERRAAGERGT
+619 GNGE
-632 SGERGTWTRDER
+632 
-644 VSPPGEPP
+644 
-652 VAPPAETARPDA
+652 
-664 ARSGVVRSDR
+664 
-674 GPADPP
+674 
-680 QEDAPPPNLGPPPQR
+680 PPPNLGPPPPR
-695 LDWRRRP
+695 LDWRKGRQ

>member
-1 MGDPHPEHA
+1 MADVHPEHA
-10 QPQAD
+10 QLQAD

-22 YALLYPDPGPPPK
+22 YALLHPDPGPAPK
-35 RPARDDVVAEEDAA
+35 RPSPVENPPEPLDP
-49 GQDDEWLRRARLQED
+49 EWVRRERLNED
-64 LLNRPVRIFRTFMT
+64 LLNRPVKIVRGFMAALAT
-78 VVTAVILVLGLLDLL
+78 LILVLGLTEMLSWSF
-93 AWPLVLLGL
+93 AAVGVI
-102 AAAGGIAGICAYAI
+102 AAGGIAAFCSYAVHQGDRAVRHRI
-116 RQGNRTVDARVSQRR
+116 REREVAGDRLREERDR
-131 ELARREQERRR
+131 ELFL
-142 REIARAQEEHAARY
+142 AQEEHAARY
-156 RDWAEKKNRFDR
+156 REWAEKKERHDR

-177 PDEIDRVDVA
+177 PDEIDRIDVA

-199 LIGATRLYSGGH
+199 LLGATRLYSGGH

-253 TLKPEAFADV
+253 TLAPEAFADV

-268 SVSEETSRDIGFD
+268 SVSEEHRSTRDLSFD

-288 LEVLGENAT
+288 LEVLGESAT
-297 ISQVTAALRALAQV
+297 INQVTAALRALAQV
-311 GDPRDDMKFGLLT
+311 GDPREDLRFGLIT
-324 ATQLERIGMLFGRGV
+324 ATQLERIGTLFGRGV
-339 ADRVVIERA
+339 SDRVVIERA
-348 WALESQLRKLETLGT
+348 WALESQLRKLETLGS

-462 AAVAFMRLGNAED
+462 AAVTFMRLGNAED
-475 ARVASEHVGTEHRLQ
+475 ARVASEHVGTEHRLE
-490 LAQLTETFSSAVH
+490 LAQLTETISAA
-503 GEGGFY
+503 GAGMDGGY
-509 TSTVGAGRPSQ
+509 VSTVGQA
-520 EEKGEGDLRE
+520 EEGDEERDVSHTDLKE

-536 EWGRH
+536 EWGRR
-541 ANTVAEGVL
+541 ATKAMGETERVL
-550 QRSREFLV
+550 HRSREFLV

-570 VIVTHATAEGRQVRL
+570 VIVTDATAEGRRVRL
-585 ADANPAILTLP
+585 ADANPAILTFP
-596 KTTLYEFGEVR
+596 KTTLGEFDEIKE
-607 RAALSAEAPEPT
+607 AALDHVHREKKAEPRASSAF
-619 GPGERRAAGERGT
+619 
-632 SGERGTWTRDER
+632 
-644 VSPPGEPP
+644 
-652 VAPPAETARPDA
+652 
-664 ARSGVVRSDR
+664 
-674 GPADPP
+674 
-680 QEDAPPPNLGPPPQR
+680 EDAPPNLGPPPAR
-695 LDWRRRP
+695 LDWRRRQ

>member
-1 MGDPHPEHA
+1 MADVHPEHA
-10 QPQAD
+10 QLQAD

-22 YALLYPDPGPPPK
+22 YILLHPDPGPPPK
-35 RPARDDVVAEEDAA
+35 RPSPEKEPAPDAESSGRAA
-49 GQDDEWLRRARLQED
+49 AEALRRERLQED
-64 LLNRPVRIFRTFMT
+64 MLNRPVRVIRAISLTMS
-78 VVTAVILVLGLLDLL
+78 ALILVAAVSGYLGWSF
-93 AWPLVLLGL
+93 ALLGL
-102 AAAGGIAGICAYAI
+102 VAAGGVAGICTYALLQGDRAVRYRVLEQQARDD
-116 RQGNRTVDARVSQRR
+116 RQR
-131 ELARREQERRR
+131 QERDK
-142 REIARAQEEHAARY
+142 ELFRAQEEHARRY
-156 RDWAEKKNRFDR
+156 RDWQESKERHER

-177 PDEIDRVDVA
+177 PDEIDRIDVA

-199 LIGATRLYSGGH
+199 LLGATRLYSGGH

-220 AIAKDLIELARRGG
+220 AIAKDLIELARKGG

-244 DLPRLDLGA
+244 DLPKLDLGA

-268 SVSEETSRDIGFD
+268 SVSEEHRTTRDLSFD

-311 GDPRDDMKFGLLT
+311 GDPRDDLRFGLIT
-324 ATQLERIGMLFGRGV
+324 ATQLERIGTLFGRGV
-339 ADRVVIERA
+339 SDRVVIERA

-363 EAVRLPPARLRV
+363 QAVRLPPARLRV

-401 LRQSPASERPW
+401 LRQSPASDRPW

-448 SLTPTVRERLGRGH
+448 SLTPTVKERLGRGH

-475 ARVASEHVGTEHRLQ
+475 ARVASEHVGTEHRLE
-490 LAQLTETFSSAVH
+490 LAQLTETISDALP
-503 GEGGFY
+503 GLDGGY
-509 TSTVGAGRPSQ
+509 TSTISQ
-520 EEKGEGDLRE
+520 VDDARHDRGDGHADLAE

-536 EWGRH
+536 EWGRT
-541 ANTVAEGVL
+541 ADKISETERVL
-550 QRSREFLV
+550 HRSREFLV

-570 VIVTHATAEGRQVRL
+570 VIVTDATAQGRRVRL
-585 ADANPAILTLP
+585 ADANPAILTFP
-596 KTTLYEFGEVR
+596 KTTLGDLEEVR
-607 RAALSAEAPEPT
+607 EAVLALEAKDD
-619 GPGERRAAGERGT
+619 GEE
-632 SGERGTWTRDER
+632 
-644 VSPPGEPP
+644 
-652 VAPPAETARPDA
+652 
-664 ARSGVVRSDR
+664 
-674 GPADPP
+674 
-680 QEDAPPPNLGPPPQR
+680 PPPNLGPPPPR
-695 LDWRRRP
+695 LDWRKGRQ

>member
-1 MGDPHPEHA
+1 MTDVHPEHA
-10 QPQAD
+10 QLQAD

-22 YALLYPDPGPPPK
+22 YILLHPDPGPPPK
-35 RPARDDVVAEEDAA
+35 RPSPVEEQAAAAPDPAEME
-49 GQDDEWLRRARLQED
+49 LMRRERLQED
-64 LLNRPVRIFRTFMT
+64 MLNRPVRLFRLFM
-78 VVTAVILVLGLLDLL
+78 LVLSVLILAVAVAGYL
-93 AWPLVLLGL
+93 AWSFAIVGLV
-102 AAAGGIAGICAYAI
+102 AAGGVAAICSYALLQGDRAVKYRVLEQQARDQ
-116 RQGNRTVDARVSQRR
+116 RQRKERDK
-131 ELARREQERRR
+131 ELF
-142 REIARAQEEHAARY
+142 RAQEEHAKRY
-156 RDWAEKKNRFDR
+156 REWQESKERFDR

-177 PDEIDRVDVA
+177 PHEIDRIDVA

-199 LIGATRLYSGGH
+199 LLGATRLYSGGH

-220 AIAKDLIELARRGG
+220 AIAKDLIELARKGG

-268 SVSEETSRDIGFD
+268 SVSEEHRTTRDLSFD

-288 LEVLGENAT
+288 LEVLGDNAT

-311 GDPRDDMKFGLLT
+311 GDPRDDLRFGLIT
-324 ATQLERIGMLFGRGV
+324 ATQLERIGTLFGRGV
-339 ADRVVIERA
+339 SDRVVIERA

-363 EAVRLPPARLRV
+363 QAVRLPPARLRV

-401 LRQSPASERPW
+401 LRQSPASDRPW

-475 ARVASEHVGTEHRLQ
+475 ARVASEHVGTEHRLE
-490 LAQLTETFSSAVH
+490 LAQLTETISDSLP
-503 GEGGFY
+503 GLDGGY
-509 TSTVGAGRPSQ
+509 TSTISQVDDEWEERDESHADLAG
-520 EEKGEGDLRE
+520 

-536 EWGRH
+536 EWGRT
-541 ANTVAEGVL
+541 ADKISEKERVL

-570 VIVTHATAEGRQVRL
+570 VIVTDATAQGRRVRL
-585 ADANPAILTLP
+585 ADANPAILTFP
-596 KTTLYEFGEVR
+596 KTTLGELEDVR
-607 RAALSAEAPEPT
+607 EAVMALDPQAQDGDGEA
-619 GPGERRAAGERGT
+619 
-632 SGERGTWTRDER
+632 
-644 VSPPGEPP
+644 
-652 VAPPAETARPDA
+652 
-664 ARSGVVRSDR
+664 
-674 GPADPP
+674 
-680 QEDAPPPNLGPPPQR
+680 PPNLGPPPPR
-695 LDWRRRP
+695 LDWRKGRQ

>member
-1 MGDPHPEHA
+1 MTDVHPEHA
-10 QPQAD
+10 QLQAD

-22 YALLYPDPGPPPK
+22 YILLHPDPGPPPK
-35 RPARDDVVAEEDAA
+35 RPSPAQEPSPEAEPDPAE
-49 GQDDEWLRRARLQED
+49 QELIRRERLQED
-64 LLNRPVRIFRTFMT
+64 MLNRPVRIFRIFM
-78 VVTAVILVLGLLDLL
+78 LVLSVLILAAAIAGYL
-93 AWPLVLLGL
+93 AWSFALLGL
-102 AAAGGIAGICAYAI
+102 VAAGGVAGICGYALLQGDRAVKYRVLEQQARDE
-116 RQGNRTVDARVSQRR
+116 RQR
-131 ELARREQERRR
+131 QERDK
-142 REIARAQEEHAARY
+142 ELFRAQEEHAQRY
-156 RDWAEKKNRFDR
+156 REWQDSKERHDR

-177 PDEIDRVDVA
+177 PDELDRIDVA

-199 LIGATRLYSGGH
+199 LLGATRLYSGGH

-220 AIAKDLIELARRGG
+220 AIAKDLIELARKGG

-268 SVSEETSRDIGFD
+268 SVSEEHRTTRDLSFD

-311 GDPRDDMKFGLLT
+311 GDPRDDLRFGLIT
-324 ATQLERIGMLFGRGV
+324 ATQLERIGTLFGRGV
-339 ADRVVIERA
+339 SDRVVIERA

-401 LRQSPASERPW
+401 LRQSAASDRPW

-475 ARVASEHVGTEHRLQ
+475 ARVASEHVGTEHRLE
-490 LAQLTETFSSAVH
+490 LAQLTETISDSLPGLDGGYISTISQVEDGREER
-503 GEGGFY
+503 GE
-509 TSTVGAGRPSQ
+509 SLA
-520 EEKGEGDLRE
+520 DLAE

-536 EWGRH
+536 EWGRT
-541 ANTVAEGVL
+541 ADKISEKERVL

-570 VIVTHATAEGRQVRL
+570 VIVTDATAEGRRVRL
-585 ADANPAILTLP
+585 ADANPAILTFP
-596 KTTLYEFGEVR
+596 KTTLGELEELREAVL
-607 RAALSAEAPEPT
+607 AL
-619 GPGERRAAGERGT
+619 
-632 SGERGTWTRDER
+632 D
-644 VSPPGEPP
+644 
-652 VAPPAETARPDA
+652 
-664 ARSGVVRSDR
+664 
-674 GPADPP
+674 P
-680 QEDAPPPNLGPPPQR
+680 QEQDGDGEPPPNLGPPPPR
-695 LDWRRRP
+695 LDWRKGRQ

>member
-1 MGDPHPEHA
+1 MADVHPEHA
-10 QPQAD
+10 QLQAD

-22 YALLYPDPGPPPK
+22 YILLHPDPGPPP
-35 RPARDDVVAEEDAA
+35 RRPSPAEEPSPQVQAEDDPARLEL
-49 GQDDEWLRRARLQED
+49 LRRERLQED
-64 LLNRPVRIFRTFMT
+64 MLNRPVRVFRMFMLILT
-78 VVTAVILVLGLLDLL
+78 VLIIAAALAGYLPWSFALVGL
-93 AWPLVLLGL
+93 V
-102 AAAGGIAGICAYAI
+102 AAGGVAAVCSFALMQGDRAVRYRVLEQQARDE
-116 RQGNRTVDARVSQRR
+116 RQQRER
-131 ELARREQERRR
+131 DKELFQ
-142 REIARAQEEHAARY
+142 AQEEHAQRY
-156 RDWAEKKNRFDR
+156 REWQESKDR
-168 QLTWYAVAV
+168 HDKQLTWYAVAV
-177 PDEIDRVDVA
+177 PDEIDRIDVA
-187 GGTLPGWSALIT
+187 GGTLPGWSALVT
-199 LIGATRLYSGGH
+199 LLGATRLYSGGH

-220 AIAKDLIELARRGG
+220 AIAKDLIELARKGG

-244 DLPRLDLGA
+244 DLPKLDLGA

-268 SVSEETSRDIGFD
+268 SVSEEHRTTRDLSFD

-311 GDPRDDMKFGLLT
+311 GDPRDDLRFGLIT
-324 ATQLERIGMLFGRGV
+324 ATQLERIGTLFGRGV
-339 ADRVVIERA
+339 SDRVVIERA

-363 EAVRLPPARLRV
+363 QAVRLPPARLRV

-401 LRQSPASERPW
+401 LRQSPASDRPW

-448 SLTPTVRERLGRGH
+448 SLTPAVRERLGRGH

-475 ARVASEHVGTEHRLQ
+475 ARVASEHVGTEHRLE
-490 LAQLTETFSSAVH
+490 LAQLTETISDSLP
-503 GEGGFY
+503 GLDGGY
-509 TSTVGAGRPSQ
+509 TSTVAQLDDDEHEGRDENHEDLAG
-520 EEKGEGDLRE
+520 

-536 EWGRH
+536 EWGRT
-541 ANTVAEGVL
+541 ADKIAEKERVL

-570 VIVTHATAEGRQVRL
+570 VIVTDATAEGRRVRL
-585 ADANPAILTLP
+585 ADANPAILTFP
-596 KTTLYEFGEVR
+596 KTTLGELEDVR
-607 RAALSAEAPEPT
+607 EAVLALDPRA
-619 GPGERRAAGERGT
+619 GDGDGE
-632 SGERGTWTRDER
+632 
-644 VSPPGEPP
+644 
-652 VAPPAETARPDA
+652 
-664 ARSGVVRSDR
+664 
-674 GPADPP
+674 
-680 QEDAPPPNLGPPPQR
+680 PPPNLGPPPPR
-695 LDWRRRP
+695 LDWRKGRQ

>member
-1 MGDPHPEHA
+1 MADVHPEHA
-10 QPQAD
+10 QLQAD

-22 YALLYPDPGPPPK
+22 YVLLHPDPGPPPK
-35 RPARDDVVAEEDAA
+35 RPSPIDDP
-49 GQDDEWLRRARLQED
+49 DEGGEPIDTELLKREKLQED
-64 LLNRPVRIFRTFMT
+64 LLNRPVRLFRMFMVFLT
-78 VVTAVILVLGLLDLL
+78 LLILVLAVLGYLDWSFALI
-93 AWPLVLLGL
+93 AFV
-102 AAAGGIAGICAYAI
+102 AAGGVAGICSYALLQGDRAVRYRVLEQQARFDRV
-116 RQGNRTVDARVSQRR
+116 RQERDR
-131 ELARREQERRR
+131 ELFK
-142 REIARAQEEHAARY
+142 AQEEHAQRY
-156 RDWAEKKNRFDR
+156 REWQEVKDRHDR
-168 QLTWYAVAV
+168 QVNWYAVAV
-177 PDEIDRVDVA
+177 PDEIDRIDVA

-199 LIGATRLYSGGH
+199 LLGATRLYSGGH

-268 SVSEETSRDIGFD
+268 SVSEEHRSTRDLSFD

-311 GDPRDDMKFGLLT
+311 GDPRDDLRFGLIT
-324 ATQLERIGMLFGRGV
+324 ATQLERIGTLFGRGV
-339 ADRVVIERA
+339 SDRVVIERA

-363 EAVRLPPARLRV
+363 QAVRLPPARLRV

-401 LRQSPASERPW
+401 LRQSPASDRPW

-448 SLTPTVRERLGRGH
+448 SLTSTVRERLGRGH

-475 ARVASEHVGTEHRLQ
+475 ARVASEHVGTEHRLE
-490 LAQLTETFSSAVH
+490 LAQLTETISASVP
-503 GEGGFY
+503 GLDGGY
-509 TSTVGAGRPSQ
+509 TSTISQ
-520 EEKGEGDLRE
+520 VEESSGERGDSRTDLVE

-536 EWGRH
+536 EWGRT
-541 ANTVAEGVL
+541 ATKIGETERVL

-570 VIVTHATAEGRQVRL
+570 VIVTDATAEGRRVRL
-585 ADANPAILTLP
+585 ADANPAILTFP
-596 KTTLYEFGEVR
+596 KTTLGELEDVR
-607 RAALSAEAPEPT
+607 DAVLAQNGNHEAD
-619 GPGERRAAGERGT
+619 
-632 SGERGTWTRDER
+632 DE
-644 VSPPGEPP
+644 
-652 VAPPAETARPDA
+652 
-664 ARSGVVRSDR
+664 
-674 GPADPP
+674 
-680 QEDAPPPNLGPPPQR
+680 PPPNLGPPPPR
-695 LDWRRRP
+695 LDWRKDR

>member
-1 MGDPHPEHA
+1 MHPEHA
-10 QPQAD
+10 QLQAD

-22 YALLYPDPGPPPK
+22 YVLLHPDPGPPPK
-35 RPARDDVVAEEDAA
+35 RPSPAPEAPSGPDPEL
-49 GQDDEWLRRARLQED
+49 LRRERLQED
-64 LLNRPVRIFRTFMT
+64 MLNRPVKIFRTAMALL
-78 VVTAVILVLGLLDLL
+78 AVLILVLGVTGNL
-93 AWPLVLLGL
+93 AWSFAVIGLVATGGV
-102 AAAGGIAGICAYAI
+102 AAICTYALF
-116 RQGNRTVDARVSQRR
+116 QGDRAVRYRVLEQQARNDRLR
-131 ELARREQERRR
+131 QERDK
-142 REIARAQEEHAARY
+142 ELFQAQEEHAARY
-156 RDWAEKKNRFDR
+156 REWQERKERFE
-168 QLTWYAVAV
+168 QQMTWYAVAV

-199 LIGATRLYSGGH
+199 LLGATRLYTGGH

-220 AIAKDLIELARRGG
+220 AVATDLIELARRGG

-268 SVSEETSRDIGFD
+268 SVSEEHRSTRDLSFD

-311 GDPRDDMKFGLLT
+311 GDPRDDIRHGLIT
-324 ATQLERIGMLFGRGV
+324 ATQLERLSTLFGRGV
-339 ADRVVIERA
+339 SDRVVIERA
-348 WALESQLRKLETLGT
+348 WALESQLRKLENLGT

-375 VSMDRQAGVFGNR
+375 ISMDRQAGVFGNR

-401 LRQSPASERPW
+401 LRQSPGSDRPW

-475 ARVASEHVGTEHRLQ
+475 ARVASEHVGTEHRLE
-490 LAQLTETFSSAVH
+490 LAQLTETIGATVSGLS
-503 GEGGFY
+503 GTY
-509 TSTVGAGRPSQ
+509 TSTIADAHPD
-520 EEKGEGDLRE
+520 KCGESRTDLKE

-536 EWGRH
+536 EWGR
-541 ANTVAEGVL
+541 TLEKLGEIERVL

-558 EPHQLQQLPTTS
+558 EPHQLQQLPTTA
-570 VIVTHATAEGRQVRL
+570 VIVTDATTAGRRVRL
-585 ADANPAILTLP
+585 ADANPAILTFP
-596 KTTLYEFGEVR
+596 KTTLGELDDVR
-607 RAALSAEAPEPT
+607 DAVLSLTPK
-619 GPGERRAAGERGT
+619 GGDG
-632 SGERGTWTRDER
+632 D
-644 VSPPGEPP
+644 
-652 VAPPAETARPDA
+652 
-664 ARSGVVRSDR
+664 
-674 GPADPP
+674 
-680 QEDAPPPNLGPPPQR
+680 PPPNLGPPPPR
-695 LDWRRRP
+695 LDWRKDR

>member
-1 MGDPHPEHA
+1 MADVHPEHA
-10 QPQAD
+10 QLQAD

-22 YALLYPDPGPPPK
+22 YILLHPDPGPPPK
-35 RPARDDVVAEEDAA
+35 RPSPVEESEPSPAEPDPE
-49 GQDDEWLRRARLQED
+49 LVRRERLQED
-64 LLNRPVRIFRTFMT
+64 LLNRPVRIFRWFM
-78 VVTAVILVLGLLDLL
+78 VILTAIILGAAVAGYLNWSFALIG
-93 AWPLVLLGL
+93 LV
-102 AAAGGIAGICAYAI
+102 AAGGVAGICSYALLQGDRAVKYRVHEQQARDD
-116 RQGNRTVDARVSQRR
+116 RQR
-131 ELARREQERRR
+131 QERDK
-142 REIARAQEEHAARY
+142 ELFHAQEEHAQRY
-156 RDWAEKKNRFDR
+156 REWQELKDRHDR

-177 PDEIDRVDVA
+177 PDEIDRIDVA

-199 LIGATRLYSGGH
+199 LLGATRLYTGGH

-220 AIAKDLIELARRGG
+220 AVAKDLIELAGRGG
-234 DDPLVWVLPV
+234 DEPLVWVLPV
-244 DLPRLDLGA
+244 DLPKLDLGA

-268 SVSEETSRDIGFD
+268 SVSEESRTTRDLSFD

-297 ISQVTAALRALAQV
+297 INQVTAALRALAQV
-311 GDPRDDMKFGLLT
+311 GDPRDDLRFGLIT
-324 ATQLERIGMLFGRGV
+324 ATQLERIGTLFGRGV
-339 ADRVVIERA
+339 SDRVVIERA

-363 EAVRLPPARLRV
+363 QAVRLPPARLRV

-401 LRQSPASERPW
+401 LRQSPASDRPW

-448 SLTPTVRERLGRGH
+448 SLTPAVRERLGRGH

-475 ARVASEHVGTEHRLQ
+475 ARVASEHVGTEHRLE
-490 LAQLTETFSSAVH
+490 LAQLTETISASIA
-503 GEGGFY
+503 GLDGGY
-509 TSTVGAGRPSQ
+509 TSTISQ
-520 EEKGEGDLRE
+520 VEDATEERGDSRTDLAE

-536 EWGRH
+536 EWGRT
-541 ANTVAEGVL
+541 ATKMGETERVL

-570 VIVTHATAEGRQVRL
+570 VIVTDATAEGRRVRL
-585 ADANPAILTLP
+585 ADANPAILTFP
-596 KTTLYEFGEVR
+596 RTTLGELDEVR
-607 RAALSAEAPEPT
+607 DAVLALT
-619 GPGERRAAGERGT
+619 GSPG
-632 SGERGTWTRDER
+632 DE
-644 VSPPGEPP
+644 E
-652 VAPPAETARPDA
+652 E
-664 ARSGVVRSDR
+664 
-674 GPADPP
+674 
-680 QEDAPPPNLGPPPQR
+680 PPPNLGPPPPR
-695 LDWRRRP
+695 LDWRKDR

>member
-1 MGDPHPEHA
+1 MADVHPEHA
-10 QPQAD
+10 QLQAD

-22 YALLYPDPGPPPK
+22 YLLLHPDPGPPPK
-35 RPARDDVVAEEDAA
+35 RPSPASSGEEPAA
-49 GQDDEWLRRARLQED
+49 GPDPVLAELGRREQMQED
-64 LLNRPVRIFRTFMT
+64 MLNRPVRLFRVF
-78 VVTAVILVLGLLDLL
+78 ALVLSVLILAVAVAGYLDWSFAIVGL
-93 AWPLVLLGL
+93 V
-102 AAAGGIAGICAYAI
+102 AAGGVAAICTFALM
-116 RQGNRTVDARVSQRR
+116 QGDKAVRYRALEQQARDQRR
-131 ELARREQERRR
+131 RQERDK
-142 REIARAQEEHAARY
+142 ELFQAQEEHARRY
-156 RDWAEKKNRFDR
+156 REWQESKDRHDR
-168 QLTWYAVAV
+168 QLSWYAVAV
-177 PDEIDRVDVA
+177 PDEIDRIDVA

-199 LIGATRLYSGGH
+199 LLGATRLYSGGH

-220 AIAKDLIELARRGG
+220 AIAKDLIELARKGG

-244 DLPRLDLGA
+244 DLPKLDLGA

-268 SVSEETSRDIGFD
+268 SVSEEHRTTRDLSFD

-311 GDPRDDMKFGLLT
+311 GDPRDDLRFGLLT
-324 ATQLERIGMLFGRGV
+324 ATQLERIGTLFGRGV
-339 ADRVVIERA
+339 SDRVVIERA

-401 LRQSPASERPW
+401 LRQSPASDRPW

-475 ARVASEHVGTEHRLQ
+475 ARVASEHIGTEHRLE
-490 LAQLTETFSSAVH
+490 LAQLTETISASLP
-503 GEGGFY
+503 GLNGGY
-509 TSTVGAGRPSQ
+509 TSTVSQ
-520 EEKGEGDLRE
+520 VDDERELRDESEADLAE

-536 EWGRH
+536 EWGRT
-541 ANTVAEGVL
+541 ADKISEKERVL

-558 EPHQLQQLPTTS
+558 EPHELQQLPTTS
-570 VIVTHATAEGRQVRL
+570 VIVTDATATGRRVRL
-585 ADANPAILTLP
+585 ADANPAILTFP
-596 KTTLYEFGEVR
+596 KTTLGQLEDVREAVLALDPQAADGE
-607 RAALSAEAPEPT
+607 E
-619 GPGERRAAGERGT
+619 
-632 SGERGTWTRDER
+632 
-644 VSPPGEPP
+644 
-652 VAPPAETARPDA
+652 
-664 ARSGVVRSDR
+664 
-674 GPADPP
+674 
-680 QEDAPPPNLGPPPQR
+680 PPPNLGPPPPR
-695 LDWRRRP
+695 LDWRKGRA

>member
-1 MGDPHPEHA
+1 MADVHPEHA
-10 QPQAD
+10 QLQAD

-22 YALLYPDPGPPPK
+22 YILLHPDPGPPPK
-35 RPARDDVVAEEDAA
+35 RPSPGEEEAPSEAA
-49 GQDDEWLRRARLQED
+49 DQELLRRERFQED
-64 LLNRPVRIFRTFMT
+64 LLNRPVRVFRVFM
-78 VVTAVILVLGLLDLL
+78 VILTVLILGLAVAGYLQWSF
-93 AWPLVLLGL
+93 ALLGL
-102 AAAGGIAGICAYAI
+102 GAAGGVAIICSYALI
-116 RQGNRTVDARVSQRR
+116 QGDRAVRYRVSEQQARDDRQRR
-131 ELARREQERRR
+131 ERDKELF
-142 REIARAQEEHAARY
+142 RAQEEHAQRY
-156 RDWAEKKNRFDR
+156 REWQEVKERHDR

-177 PDEIDRVDVA
+177 PDEIDRIDVA

-199 LIGATRLYSGGH
+199 LLGATRLYSGGH

-234 DDPLVWVLPV
+234 DDPLVWVLPT

-268 SVSEETSRDIGFD
+268 SVSEEHRTTRDLSFD

-297 ISQVTAALRALAQV
+297 INQVTAALRALAQV
-311 GDPRDDMKFGLLT
+311 GDPRDDLRFGLIT
-324 ATQLERIGMLFGRGV
+324 AAQLERIGTLFGRGV
-339 ADRVVIERA
+339 SDRVVIERA

-401 LRQSPASERPW
+401 LRQSPAADRPW

-475 ARVASEHVGTEHRLQ
+475 ARVASEHVGTEHRLE
-490 LAQLTETFSSAVH
+490 LAQLTETISDSIPRLD
-503 GEGGFY
+503 GGY
-509 TSTVGAGRPSQ
+509 TSTISQ
-520 EEKGEGDLRE
+520 VEDATEERDDNRTDLAE
-530 DITEST
+530 DLVEST
-536 EWGRH
+536 EWGRT
-541 ANTVAEGVL
+541 ADKIAEKERVL

-570 VIVTHATAEGRQVRL
+570 VIVTDATPEGRRVRL
-585 ADANPAILTLP
+585 ADANPAILTFP
-596 KTTLYEFGEVR
+596 KTTLGELDDVR
-607 RAALSAEAPEPT
+607 EAVLAID
-619 GPGERRAAGERGT
+619 GKGADGDGE
-632 SGERGTWTRDER
+632 
-644 VSPPGEPP
+644 
-652 VAPPAETARPDA
+652 
-664 ARSGVVRSDR
+664 
-674 GPADPP
+674 
-680 QEDAPPPNLGPPPQR
+680 PPPNLGPPPPR
-695 LDWRRRP
+695 LDWRKDRQ

>member
-1 MGDPHPEHA
+1 VADVHPEHA
-10 QPQAD
+10 QLQAD

-22 YALLYPDPGPPPK
+22 YIVLHPDPGPPPK
-35 RPARDDVVAEEDAA
+35 RPSPVEESQTATGPDPA
-49 GQDDEWLRRARLQED
+49 QLELIRRERLQED
-64 LLNRPVRIFRTFMT
+64 MLNRPVRVFRVFM
-78 VVTAVILVLGLLDLL
+78 LVLTVLIVAAAVAGYL
-93 AWPLVLLGL
+93 AWSFALLGL
-102 AAAGGIAGICAYAI
+102 VAAGGVAAICSYALL
-116 RQGNRTVDARVSQRR
+116 QGDRAVKYRVLEQQARD
-131 ELARREQERRR
+131 ERRR
-142 REIARAQEEHAARY
+142 QERDKELFRAQEEHAERY
-156 RDWAEKKNRFDR
+156 REWQESKERHDK

-177 PDEIDRVDVA
+177 PDELDRIDVA

-199 LIGATRLYSGGH
+199 LLGATRLYSGGH

-220 AIAKDLIELARRGG
+220 AIAKDLIELARKGG

-244 DLPRLDLGA
+244 DLPKLDLGA

-268 SVSEETSRDIGFD
+268 SVSEEHRSTRDLSFD

-288 LEVLGENAT
+288 LEVLGDNAT

-311 GDPRDDMKFGLLT
+311 GDPRDDLKFGLIT
-324 ATQLERIGMLFGRGV
+324 ATQLERIGTLFGRGV
-339 ADRVVIERA
+339 SDRVVIERA

-401 LRQSPASERPW
+401 LRQSPASDRPW

-475 ARVASEHVGTEHRLQ
+475 ARVASEHVGTEHRLE
-490 LAQLTETFSSAVH
+490 LAQLTETISDSLP
-503 GEGGFY
+503 GLDGGY
-509 TSTVGAGRPSQ
+509 TSTIAQV
-520 EEKGEGDLRE
+520 EDLRE
-530 DITEST
+530 ERDDDQADLVGDITEST
-536 EWGRH
+536 EWGRT
-541 ANTVAEGVL
+541 ADKISEKERVL

-558 EPHQLQQLPTTS
+558 EPHRLQQLPTTS
-570 VIVTHATAEGRQVRL
+570 VIVTDATADGRRVRL
-585 ADANPAILTLP
+585 ADANPAILTFP
-596 KTTLYEFGEVR
+596 KTTLGELEDVR
-607 RAALSAEAPEPT
+607 EAVLALDPQDQN
-619 GPGERRAAGERGT
+619 GDGE
-632 SGERGTWTRDER
+632 
-644 VSPPGEPP
+644 
-652 VAPPAETARPDA
+652 
-664 ARSGVVRSDR
+664 
-674 GPADPP
+674 
-680 QEDAPPPNLGPPPQR
+680 PPPNLGPPPPR
-695 LDWRRRP
+695 LDWRKGRQ

>member
-1 MGDPHPEHA
+1 MADVHPEHA
-10 QPQAD
+10 QLQAD

-22 YALLYPDPGPPPK
+22 YMLLHPDPGPPPK
-35 RPARDDVVAEEDAA
+35 RPSPVQEPAPAAESSERAA
-49 GQDDEWLRRARLQED
+49 AEALRRERLQED
-64 LLNRPVRIFRTFMT
+64 MLNRPVRVIRAISLT
-78 VVTAVILVLGLLDLL
+78 VSVLILVAAFSGYLGWSFAILGL
-93 AWPLVLLGL
+93 V
-102 AAAGGIAGICAYAI
+102 AAGGVAGICTYALLQGDRAVRFRVLEQQARDD
-116 RQGNRTVDARVSQRR
+116 RQR
-131 ELARREQERRR
+131 QERDK
-142 REIARAQEEHAARY
+142 ELFRAQEEHARRY
-156 RDWAEKKNRFDR
+156 REWQESKERHER

-177 PDEIDRVDVA
+177 PDEIDRIDVA

-199 LIGATRLYSGGH
+199 LLGATRLYSGGH

-220 AIAKDLIELARRGG
+220 AIAKDLIELARKGG

-244 DLPRLDLGA
+244 DLPKLDLGA

-268 SVSEETSRDIGFD
+268 SVSEEQRTTRDLSFD

-311 GDPRDDMKFGLLT
+311 GDPRDDLRFGLIT
-324 ATQLERIGMLFGRGV
+324 APQLERIGTLFGRGV
-339 ADRVVIERA
+339 SDRVVIERA

-363 EAVRLPPARLRV
+363 QAVRLPPARLRV

-401 LRQSPASERPW
+401 LRQSPASDRPW

-448 SLTPTVRERLGRGH
+448 SLTPTVKERLGRGH

-475 ARVASEHVGTEHRLQ
+475 ARVASEHVGTEHRLE
-490 LAQLTETFSSAVH
+490 LAQLTETISDALP
-503 GEGGFY
+503 GLDGGY
-509 TSTVGAGRPSQ
+509 TSTISQ
-520 EEKGEGDLRE
+520 VDDDRHDRGDGHADLVE

-536 EWGRH
+536 EWGRT
-541 ANTVAEGVL
+541 ADKISETERVL
-550 QRSREFLV
+550 HRSREFLV

-570 VIVTHATAEGRQVRL
+570 VIVTDATAEGRRVRL
-585 ADANPAILTLP
+585 ADANPAILTFP
-596 KTTLYEFGEVR
+596 KTTLGDLEEVR
-607 RAALSAEAPEPT
+607 EAVLALEAGDE
-619 GPGERRAAGERGT
+619 GADGE
-632 SGERGTWTRDER
+632 
-644 VSPPGEPP
+644 
-652 VAPPAETARPDA
+652 
-664 ARSGVVRSDR
+664 
-674 GPADPP
+674 
-680 QEDAPPPNLGPPPQR
+680 PPPNLGPPPPR
-695 LDWRRRP
+695 LDWRKGRQ